1 MLKNINSKSKN
12 IISYEII
19 NDSRMFPLFNETT
32 KLLLQFFVLEIK
44 NIKLKE
50 KEYKIIYGWCLPT
63 TREEISDEI
72 YCSDFTKVYT
82 SLENIYS
89 VGKIS
94 IYNYPSNIIELINE
108 LLLGKSLKNANDRL
122 KTNKLKFDVHFTRE
136 FAIRP
141 IIFNETNNFIS
152 RNPYK
157 KNALTSPY
165 KDTPS
170 FTLSICNLDKVNT
183 ISNNNKVD
191 NHALLALLKH
201 LHNETTLPFLTSGST
216 RFGNIEFINTQCVN
230 EFEVGYVNLETNKEE
245 VKIEYKKVPSC
256 KKITVFITP
265 NIHTCS
271 KNLLINCYLENGGQV
286 ILDECKKTFHQPEKL
301 LIITFES
308 MEQISGI
315 AISIW
320 KEENDTF
327 QIWYKYGVTLLRQI
341 AFNMGI
347 VGLHGTVQSPWLKE
361 IEESNSKTKEKI
373 TEIEKISKT
382 SYQKPM
388 TIGEYA
394 LDPWVNTD
402 RDFAE
407 YINQINPKKSEAEFF
422 PQGWEVETQQHG
434 AISFLEWFKE
444 QTKDAQK
451 VFLQDPFY
459 DTLGL
464 EFLVRTTN
472 AETNF
477 IILTCTQTSSMDD
490 KANNTANNS
499 EPNRASRIKSFISSH
514 PSLFNSLMLNVYDLR
529 STGGGDTNLLHDR
542 YILIFKNDILKKG
555 FHLSN
560 SIQGAT
566 KKQPLLIT
574 PIPQDV
580 LRKVDSH
587 INDLINKTNKT
598 NSTVKIIN
606 LHDYNSNRIDL
617 KKDTNEEKKFNEVI
631 LNKLKNDISTQIISE
646 DIISTFIS
654 NALSRKIF
662 PEFWATFGYFLST
675 TSNNDK
681 IISSVKLVNNPNFAI
696 ELRKYIESSITEKYP
711 FGFTEKRG
719 NREYDFQFLFV
730 DNFKTIVEKVLQH
743 SDYISE
749 IYGFGNWGVY
759 YGCNLLLNIS
769 FDEYLNL
776 IEFVK
781 GQYVKNKNKDLK
793 DNPLSKLS
801 TIIFT
806 KLLKHLLWGH
816 NADDLNQKLL
826 SSNNSVLKAIATAIF
841 ISDIL
846 KENSNITFDEFKN
859 QLTSNLSVDNLLN
872 VFMITL
878 LNHRFRNKHAD
889 TALES
894 NILSAI
900 SFILIENY
908 SKEQL
913 QNIFEQILS
922 TYYPLIEKKFTEKV
936 LIKLEEANLIDTKTI
951 FELWSG
957 QFLILIDNFDSIRNY
972 SGIIDL
978 TGWSFQIIEKEIKNN
993 FVDKLEKI
1001 LKNELN
1007 EIRKP
1012 FRQETNEWNRTFER
1026 VLLIK
1031 TVLMISVLY
1040 GQEKND
1046 YNNEIRII
1054 NKISQLEENYKYF
1067 KEYSQVCIYSKKIE
1081 NKYKENSNK
1090 TPNN

>member
-1 MLKNINSKSKN
+1 MLKNRNAKSKN
-12 IISYEII
+12 IISDELI
-19 NDSRMFPLFNETT
+19 NDSRLFPLFDKTT
-32 KLLLQFFVLEIK
+32 KIQLQFFVLEIK
-44 NIKLKE
+44 NLKTKE

-72 YCSDFTKVYT
+72 FCSDFTKVYT

-89 VGKIS
+89 VAKIS
-94 IYNYPSNIIELINE
+94 IYNYPSTIIELINE
-108 LLLGKSLKNANDRL
+108 LLLGKSLKNANDKL
-122 KTNKLKFDVHFTRE
+122 KTNKLKFDVHFTRK

-141 IIFNETNNFIS
+141 IIFNESNNFIS

-157 KNALTSPY
+157 ENALTSPY

-183 ISNNNKVD
+183 ISNKNKVD
-191 NHALLALLKH
+191 HRASLAILKY
-201 LHNETTLPFLTSGST
+201 LDNETTLPFSTSGSA

-230 EFEVGYVNLETNKEE
+230 KFEVGYVVSETNIEE
-245 VKIEYKKVPSC
+245 VKIEYKKESSC

-286 ILDECKKTFHQPEKL
+286 ILDECKKTFHQPEMEL
-301 LIITFES
+301 TITFES
-308 MEQISGI
+308 MEQIGSI

-327 QIWYKYGVTLLRQI
+327 QIWYKYGVTLVRQI

-347 VGLHGTVQSPWLKE
+347 VGLHGTIQSPWLKE
-361 IEESNSKTKEKI
+361 IEKSNSKTKEKI

-394 LDPWVNTD
+394 LDPWVSTD
-402 RDFAE
+402 RSFAE
-407 YINQINPKKSEAEFF
+407 YIKQINPKKSEAEFF

-451 VFLQDPFY
+451 VVLQDPFY

-472 AETNF
+472 AGTNF
-477 IILTCTQTSSMDD
+477 IILTCTQTTSMDD
-490 KANNTANNS
+490 EANYTANNS

-542 YILIFKNDILKKG
+542 YILIFKNDTLKKG

-580 LRKVDSH
+580 LTKVDNH
-587 INDLINKTNKT
+587 INDLINKTNET
-598 NSTVKIIN
+598 NSTVKIIT
-606 LHDYNSNRIDL
+606 LHNHNNNKADYKRNTSEEIIVDHTLLSEL
-617 KKDTNEEKKFNEVI
+617 KTK
-631 LNKLKNDISTQIISE
+631 ISTKNVSD
-646 DIISTFIS
+646 DIILTFIS
-654 NALSRKIF
+654 NALLQNTFSD
-662 PEFWATFGYFLST
+662 FWMTFGYFLAT
-675 TSNNDK
+675 TDDNNK
-681 IISSVKLVNNPNFAI
+681 IIASLNSVNNPNFAI

-711 FGFTEKRG
+711 FGFSEARSC
-719 NREYDFQFLFV
+719 REYDFQFLFV
-730 DNFKTIVEKVLQH
+730 DDFKTIVEKVLQH

-749 IYGFGNWGVY
+749 IYGFRNWGVY
-759 YGCNLLLNIS
+759 FGCNLLLNIS
-769 FDEYLNL
+769 FDEYHAL

-781 GQYVKNKNKDLK
+781 DQYVKNKNKDLK

-801 TIIFT
+801 TILFT
-806 KLLKHLLWGH
+806 KLLKHLLWR
-816 NADDLNQKLL
+816 NNTDDLNEKLL
-826 SSNNSVLKAIATAIF
+826 CSNNSALKAISTAVF
-841 ISDIL
+841 VSDIL
-846 KENSNITFDEFKN
+846 KENSNLTFEEFKE
-859 QLTSNLSVDNLLN
+859 QLSSNLDIDNLLN
-872 VFMITL
+872 VLIITI
-878 LNHRFRNKHAD
+878 LNPSFRNKHTD
-889 TALES
+889 TVLES
-894 NILSAI
+894 NILSEI
-900 SFILIENY
+900 SSILIKNY
-908 SKEQL
+908 TKERL
-913 QNIFEQILS
+913 QNIFEQILY
-922 TYYPLIEKKFTEKV
+922 TYYPSIEKKFTEEV
-936 LIKLEEANLIDTKTI
+936 LIKLEEANLIHSKTI
-951 FELWSG
+951 FELWCE
-957 QFLILIDNFDSIRNY
+957 QFCKLIDNFDSVRNY

-978 TGWSFQIIEKEIKNN
+978 TGWSFQIIEKENTNKFI
-993 FVDKLEKI
+993 DKLEKR
-1001 LKNELN
+1001 LKKEIN

-1012 FRQETNEWNRTFER
+1012 FRQETKEWNRSFER
-1026 VLLIK
+1026 ILLIK
-1031 TVLMISVLY
+1031 TVLMIAILY
-1040 GQEKND
+1040 DQENNHYKKEIQIIDDIIQLEKN
-1046 YNNEIRII
+1046 YE
-1054 NKISQLEENYKYF
+1054 YF
-1067 KEYSQVCIYSKKIE
+1067 KEYSKVYIYSKE
-1081 NKYKENSNK
+1081 TESKYKEK
-1090 TPNN
+1090 TT